1 MSNDS
6 MSSPTPPINSPEGSL
21 FQSLLEDRRADRRW
35 RNIRAG
41 AWIVILLLYTFFLF
55 VSCSAPSQK
64 NNEPYASAV
73 QLTGVIAPGTSFS
86 AKAVIPQLQ
95 KAFAD
100 TKAKGVVLLI
110 NSPGGS
116 PVQASIIH
124 DKIIELKKQYK
135 KKVIVVGEDA
145 LASGAYLVATAADKI
160 YVNPD
165 TLTGSIGVIMNGF
178 GFVDT
183 MKKVGV
189 TRRVFTAGNNKDRL
203 DPFSELNPTD
213 VSKIKGVL
221 DQVHQHFIQDV
232 VVGRGDRLKGDRTE
246 LFSGDFWTG
255 DQAVALGI
263 ADGTKNLWTALQDEF
278 GVQHYK
284 DYTDKPSFIKQ
295 IIGQG
300 STELRLNLLSH
311 SSLIEERAY

>member
-1 MSNDS
+1 
-6 MSSPTPPINSPEGSL
+6 MSSETPPVNSPENSL

-41 AWIVILLLYTFFLF
+41 AWIVILLLYSFFLF
-55 VSCSAPSQK
+55 VSCSGPSQST
-64 NNEPYASAV
+64 NEPYASAV
-73 QLTGVIAPGTSFS
+73 QLNGLIAPGTSFS
-86 AKAVIPQLQ
+86 AKTVIPELQ

-100 TKAKGVVLLI
+100 SKAKGVVLLI

-124 DKIIELKKQYK
+124 DKILELKKQYK

-189 TRRVFTAGNNKDRL
+189 TRRVFTAGDNKDRL

-232 VVGRGDRLKGDRTE
+232 ILGRGDRLKGDRKE

-255 DQAVALGI
+255 DQAVALGV

-278 GVQHYK
+278 GVQYYK
-284 DYTDKPSFIKQ
+284 DYTDKPSLVKQ

-300 STELRLNLLSH
+300 STELRLNLLSR